1 MTTIRLPFPVTA
13 NRRLTKSFKSGRP
26 ILTENYRAWLKEAA
40 QEIMVQRAK
49 PVAGE
54 VAVRV
59 ELVPP
64 DARRRDA
71 DNTLKCV
78 LDALVASRVIEDDSN
93 KIVREIN
100 VEWVRE
106 GHSCVVHVLP
116 YGRPF

>member
-1 MTTIRLPFPVTA
+1 MTTVRLPFPVTA
-13 NRRLTKSFKSGRP
+13 NRRITKAHKSGRV
-26 ILTENYRAWLKEAA
+26 ILTETYRSWLKEAG

-64 DARRRDA
+64 DARKRDA

-78 LDALVASRVIEDDSN
+78 LDALVANHVIEDDSN

-100 VEWVRE
+100 VEWVSN
-106 GHSCVVHVLP
+106 GHPCVVHVLP